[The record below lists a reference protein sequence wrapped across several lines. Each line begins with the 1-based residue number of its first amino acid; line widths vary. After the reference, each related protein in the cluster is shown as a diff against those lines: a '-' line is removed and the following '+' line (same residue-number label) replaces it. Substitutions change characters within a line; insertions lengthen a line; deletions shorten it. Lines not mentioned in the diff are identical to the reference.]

1 MALTSKTRALI
12 SVAALLCMAAIAIAW
27 YLHGGNKPAAP
38 APAPH
43 PGTPPSIFS
52 DLPPAAP
59 VIGYADVAD
68 LRTLQNTPL
77 AAVLGLAAPGPE
89 EDREYRDFVRDTG
102 FDYTRDLDKV
112 AIAFWPSNLTQPAT
126 GIGQNRVLA
135 VADGRFDQQ
144 KIEAYALRTGKSF
157 KDGPRTL
164 YDVPGNPP
172 VAFEFLSPTRILI
185 ASGQDPVSLLTMG
198 GGSSADAAVQARISR
213 VAGAP
218 IFAVARTSNLPKSFY
233 SNFKNSPQL
242 EQLAR
247 SIQEITLAAQPDGQ
261 NIHTVVDAQCDSIK
275 NAVYI
280 STLAD
285 TFRIIGRA
293 ELGDPSVRRQMTK
306 QQAQFLTGLLSHA
319 SVSRDSNWIR
329 LTFSVTPAMLG
340 TSQPAIGR

>member
-1 MALTSKTRALI
+1 VALTSKTRALI
-12 SVAALLCMAAIAIAW
+12 SVAALLCVAAIAAAW
-27 YLHGGNKPAAP
+27 YLHGGNKAVAP
-38 APAPH
+38 APAH
-43 PGTPPSIFS
+43 PGTPPTIFS
-52 DLPPAAP
+52 ELPATAP

-77 AAVLGLAAPGPE
+77 ASVLGIAAPGPQQ
-89 EDREYRDFVRDTG
+89 DREYRDFVRDTG

-112 AIAFWPSNLTQPAT
+112 AVAFWPSNLMQAAA

-157 KDGPRTL
+157 KDGARTL

-185 ASGQDPVSLLTMG
+185 ASGQDPVSLLTIG
-198 GGSSADAAVQARISR
+198 GPSSNDAAMQARISR

-218 IFAVARTSNLPKSFY
+218 VFAVARTSNLPKDFY
-233 SNFKNSPQL
+233 SNFENSPQL

-247 SIQEITLAAQPDGQ
+247 SIQEITMSAQPDGQ
-261 NIHTVVDAQCDSIK
+261 DIHTVVDAQCNSTK
-275 NAVYI
+275 NAIYI

-285 TFRIIGRA
+285 TFRIFGRA
-293 ELGDPSVRRQMTK
+293 ELGEPSVRRQMTK
-306 QQAQFLTGLLSHA
+306 QQNQFLTGLLSNA
-319 SVSRDSNWIR
+319 NVNRDSNWIR

-340 TSQPAIGR
+340 TSQTAD